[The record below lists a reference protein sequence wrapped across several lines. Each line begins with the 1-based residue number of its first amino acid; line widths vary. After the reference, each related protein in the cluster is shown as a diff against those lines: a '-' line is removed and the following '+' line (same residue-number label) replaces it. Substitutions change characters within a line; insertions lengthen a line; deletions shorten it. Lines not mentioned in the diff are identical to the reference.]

1 MTTKKKQVNIRLQP
15 NVYEKLKIIA
25 SNDKRAVTNLVEYW
39 VEQEIFKYET
49 EYGKISPVINQQ
61 HNLLANATINMLEA

>member
-25 SNDKRAVTNLVEYW
+25 SKDKRAVSNLVEYW
-39 VEQEIFKYET
+39 VEQEIIKYET
-49 EYGKISPVINQQ
+49 DYGKIAPAINQQ
-61 HNLLANATINMLEA
+61 HNFFANAEIKMSGS